1 MTFNKLGLRA
11 ELLQALE
18 KKGYSL
24 PTPIQAQS
32 ILPILEGK
40 DVMGGAQTGT
50 GKTAAFTLPLLQNLF
65 KDYEGKGFRTPRAL
79 ILCPTR
85 ELAAQILQSIYDYGA
100 FLPLEAAAIFGGVKI
115 GPQIDKIRRGLDIVV
130 ATPGRLIDHLNQ
142 KTLDLSQVE
151 ILVLDEADRML
162 DMGFIKDI
170 QKILK
175 VLPPRRQNM
184 LFSATFNKDIRK
196 LSQELL
202 NRPVLIE
209 VNPENSA
216 ADLVEQIVHH
226 VEKTDKRHLLA
237 HLIKEGNWYQVLV
250 FTRTK
255 HGAQRLSHQLVKAGI
270 SSLAIHG
277 DKTQG
282 ARTRA
287 LGDFKQGKLQVLVAT
302 DIAAR
307 GLDIV
312 QLSHVVNY
320 DMPNAPED
328 YIHRI
333 GRTGRA
339 GEAGQ
344 AISFCSPD
352 EADKL
357 KAVEKLLG
365 RKITVEKAAGF
376 TPPPASDEAATR
388 QNRPRPAGASRTG
401 MASAAP
407 STPRA
412 SKPAGQAGNKPAR
425 SPAGKSQPSRPRHEQ
440 VPRDAENSLA
450 REARDAVARAVGE
463 PDSRTAK
470 DPGTRPAKHTRPG
483 AGRSSAAPSARG
495 RKSEPRGSAS
505 GNRAGGRSRAGN
517 RTGRA

>member
-65 KDYEGKGFRTPRAL
+65 KDYQGKGFRTPRAL

-142 KTLDLSQVE
+142 KTLDLSKVE

-184 LFSATFNKDIRK
+184 LFSATFNKDIKK

-202 NRPVLIE
+202 NKPVLVE

-216 ADLVEQIVHH
+216 ADQRHICEVEGAGHQ

-255 HGAQRLSHQLVKAGI
+255 HGAQRLSQQLVKAGI
-270 SSLAIHG
+270 PSMAIHG

-320 DMPNAPED
+320 DIPNAPED

-339 GEAGQ
+339 GEVGRAV
-344 AISFCSPD
+344 SFCSPD

-357 KAVEKLLG
+357 KGIEKLLG
-365 RKITVEKAAGF
+365 RKISVEKVNDFA
-376 TPPPASDEAATR
+376 PPAARDDSAPR
-388 QNRPRPAGASRTG
+388 QKTAYPAQGRGKTPAEETK
-401 MASAAP
+401 
-407 STPRA
+407 PRA
-412 SKPAGQAGNKPAR
+412 S
-425 SPAGKSQPSRPRHEQ
+425 
-440 VPRDAENSLA
+440 
-450 REARDAVARAVGE
+450 
-463 PDSRTAK
+463 
-470 DPGTRPAKHTRPG
+470 RPAKEPVSRKVKETVSRTVKDLVSRTVKEPAYGSKNGPAPPQEEETLPAPLASRGSRSGGSAGTGPSSARAKRPG
-483 AGRSSAAPSARG
+483 A
-495 RKSEPRGSAS
+495 RGSAS
-505 GNRAGGRSRAGN
+505 GNRAGSRARGGTRN
-517 RTGRA
+517 GRA

>member
-18 KKGYSL
+18 KKGYSI

-142 KTLDLSQVE
+142 KTLDLSRVE

-184 LFSATFNKDIRK
+184 LFSATFNKDIKK

-202 NRPVLIE
+202 NKPVLIE

-216 ADLVEQIVHH
+216 ADLVEQVVHN

-255 HGAQRLSHQLVKAGI
+255 HGAQRLSQQLVKAGI
-270 SSLAIHG
+270 PSMAIHG

-339 GEAGQ
+339 GEVGQ
-344 AISFCSPD
+344 AVSFCSPD
-352 EADKL
+352 ETDKL

-365 RKITVEKAAGF
+365 RKITVEKVTDFIA
-376 TPPPASDEAATR
+376 PAPREETSPRQKTSYTARTSSSEPVARKVRESVTR
-388 QNRPRPAGASRTG
+388 TVKELVSRTVKEP
-401 MASAAP
+401 AHRSKSDTP
-407 STPRA
+407 SSREEEVYQP
-412 SKPAGQAGNKPAR
+412 PL
-425 SPAGKSQPSRPRHEQ
+425 PSRVSRPGGQ
-440 VPRDAENSLA
+440 SGSGPSSS
-450 REARDAVARAVGE
+450 RAK
-463 PDSRTAK
+463 R
-470 DPGTRPAKHTRPG
+470 PGT
-483 AGRSSAAPSARG
+483 
-495 RKSEPRGSAS
+495 RGSAS
-505 GNRAGGRSRAGN
+505 GNRAGGRSRTGN
-517 RTGRA
+517 RSGRA